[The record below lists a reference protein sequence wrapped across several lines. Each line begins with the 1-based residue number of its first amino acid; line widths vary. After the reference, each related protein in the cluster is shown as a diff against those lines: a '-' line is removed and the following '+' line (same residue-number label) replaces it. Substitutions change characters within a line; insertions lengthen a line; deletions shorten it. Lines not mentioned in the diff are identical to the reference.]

1 MLSDSCSIENCDN
14 ESVRTLSK
22 ARIMEAAKKLGLNLE
37 TKRGGRI
44 RRAPLCKE
52 HYKQIKKELKKQEK
66 FERMRYGR

>member
-1 MLSDSCSIENCDN
+1 LTDSCSIENCDN
-14 ESVRTLSK
+14 EPIRTLSK
-22 ARIMEAAKKLGLNLE
+22 ARITEAAKKLSLNLE
-37 TKRGGRI
+37 TQRSGRV